1 MVSDSS
7 PYEVKFETLLI
18 DNIDFQIRSLK
29 DRQQF
34 DDPDGIAEDMGIS
47 SSQWSL
53 FGIVWPSALA
63 LTNTMV
69 HFDTDG
75 KRVLEIGCGL
85 AIGLL

>member
-47 SSQWSL
+47 SSQW
-53 FGIVWPSALA
+53 
-63 LTNTMV
+63 
-69 HFDTDG
+69 
-75 KRVLEIGCGL
+75 
-85 AIGLL
+85 